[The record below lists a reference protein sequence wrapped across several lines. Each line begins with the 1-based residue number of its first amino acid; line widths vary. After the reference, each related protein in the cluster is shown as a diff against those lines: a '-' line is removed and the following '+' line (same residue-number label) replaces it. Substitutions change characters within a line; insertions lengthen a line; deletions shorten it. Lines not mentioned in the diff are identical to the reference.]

1 MTRSATE
8 VMEHVLVAAVLD
20 ALGALRAAS
29 GGMPNALLRDLQAIH
44 ANTTFADLPK
54 EVRAS
59 VQASVRAAFR
69 ELQKEGYA
77 VGPAA
82 AIARPA
88 ATGREPP
95 RHPHGRGPQHRKGPG
110 GRPPPKSGGPRRDG
124 GPGRGP
130 GPKGR

>member
-8 VMEHVLVAAVLD
+8 VMERVLVAAVLD
-20 ALGALRAAS
+20 ALAALKAAS

-54 EVRAS
+54 EVQAT

-77 VGPAA
+77 VGPASAMPAISLQRPRTCRESASNKLLPLLA
-82 AIARPA
+82 A
-88 ATGREPP
+88 
-95 RHPHGRGPQHRKGPG
+95 QHR
-110 GRPPPKSGGPRRDG
+110 SRDVFREWT
-124 GPGRGP
+124 PNP
-130 GPKGR
+130 

>member
-20 ALGALRAAS
+20 ALAALRAGS

-54 EVRAS
+54 PVQAS

-88 ATGREPP
+88 PPGREPP
-95 RHPHGRGPQHRKGPG
+95 RHPHARGPHPRKGPG
-110 GRPPPKSGGPRRDG
+110 GRPPPKGGGPRRDG
-124 GPGRGP
+124 PGSRRGP
-130 GPKGR
+130 PKGR